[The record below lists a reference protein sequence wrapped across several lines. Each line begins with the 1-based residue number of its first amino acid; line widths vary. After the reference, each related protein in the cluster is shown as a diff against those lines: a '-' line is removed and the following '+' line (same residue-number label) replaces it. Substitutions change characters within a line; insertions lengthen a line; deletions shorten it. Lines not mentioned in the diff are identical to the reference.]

1 MSKTTPSTST
11 TYTHKPRQPR
21 QPLPN
26 RLVRLLSEARW
37 LATAAALL
45 YFILILLSYNK
56 ADPGWSHEAAVP
68 QVVNLGGRAGAWLSD
83 LLLFIFGFSAWWLS
97 VCFARGVWKGYRR
110 LHNRFIMQKV
120 EPLEPEHQGETLV
133 RWIGFVLMFAGSV
146 GLEYLRMWSLK
157 VELPR
162 AAGGVMGQLI
172 GHAAHT
178 AFGFTGA
185 TLLLLLLFGLGFS
198 WYFQVSWLAVAER
211 IGESV
216 ERVWGWFHLRLEDRE
231 DRRYGEVAATKR
243 DEVVVHERAKYE
255 EKHAGSPVRIEQP
268 GAEDDGDEDVARG
281 PSFFAK
287 AMAKVKAKGEAK
299 AARAQARSKAEP
311 QMDADAAPASAPRPI
326 EPSWDDEPAPAAAAI
341 PAASNA
347 PLPAAAPRAPVPAA
361 PVPAAA
367 PTASAQVPNLMK
379 VEPQMVSVPRSDRA
393 EKERQAALF
402 EVNGE
407 NALPPLALLDEAPPV
422 QETVAIETLEFT
434 SRLIEKKLS
443 DFGVDAKVVAAYP
456 GPVVTR
462 YEIEPATG
470 VKGSQIVN
478 LARDLARSLSL
489 TSIRVVET
497 IPGKNYMALELPNP
511 KRQIVRLS
519 EIVGSKVYNDSTSSL
534 SVALGKDIAGKP
546 VVADLAKMP
555 HLLVAGTTGSGKS
568 VGINATIL
576 SLLYK
581 ADPADVRL
589 ILIDPKMLEMSVYEG
604 IPHLLAP
611 VVTDMRQAGHA
622 LNWAVNEMER
632 RYKLMSK
639 LGVRNLAGYN
649 GKILEAAKRE
659 EHIPNPFSLTPD
671 APEPLDKLPTIVII
685 IDELADLMMVVGK
698 KVEELIARIAQK
710 ARAAGI
716 HLILATQRP
725 SVDVITGLIKAN
737 IPTRI
742 AFQVSSKIDSRTIL
756 DQMGAEALLGMGD
769 MLYMP
774 PGTGLPVRVHGA
786 FVSDDEVHRVVKHLQ
801 STGAPN
807 YIEGILEGGV
817 AEEGG
822 SADGAAAGE
831 GGGESDAMY
840 DQAVQ
845 VVLKNRRASISLVQ
859 RHLRIGYN
867 RAARLL
873 EQMENSGVVS
883 PMQSNGNRDIL
894 VPAASAE

>member
-1 MSKTTPSTST
+1 MPKPSQSDTNS
-11 TYTHKPRQPR
+11 YTRNPTLR

-26 RLVRLLSEARW
+26 RLVRLLTEARW
-37 LATAAALL
+37 IALAVLFIYLL
-45 YFILILLSYNK
+45 LILITYNK
-56 ADPGWSHEAAVP
+56 ADPGWSHDIVVP
-68 QVVNLGGRAGAWLSD
+68 KAINVGGRAGAWLAD
-83 LLLFIFGFSAWWLS
+83 LLLFIFGFSAWWWC
-97 VCFARGVWKGYRR
+97 VCFARLLYKDYRQ
-110 LHNRFIMQKV
+110 LTHV
-120 EPLEPEHQGETLV
+120 PGEPLPEPEHQQEV
-133 RWIGFVLMFAGSV
+133 VARWIGFVLLFAGSV
-146 GLEYLRMWSLK
+146 GLEYLRMYTLQAQ
-157 VELPR
+157 LPR
-162 AAGGVMGQLI
+162 APGGVLGQLI
-172 GHAAHT
+172 GHSAHV

-185 TLLLLLLFGLGFS
+185 TLLLLLLFGIGSSLF
-198 WYFQVSWLAVAER
+198 FHISWLSVAER
-211 IGESV
+211 IGAGIEMSID
-216 ERVWGWFHLRLEDRE
+216 WFRLRYQDRE
-231 DRRYGEVAATKR
+231 DRKQGEVAAVKR
-243 DEVVVHERAKYE
+243 DEVVVQERAKHI
-255 EKHAGSPVRIEQP
+255 EKHVSSPPVRIEQVVSN
-268 GAEDDGDEDVARG
+268 GVAHIA
-281 PSFFAK
+281 PPLI
-287 AMAKVKAKGEAK
+287 VKSERVEKEK
-299 AARAQARSKAEP
+299 Q
-311 QMDADAAPASAPRPI
+311 
-326 EPSWDDEPAPAAAAI
+326 
-341 PAASNA
+341 A
-347 PLPAAAPRAPVPAA
+347 PLFRDLPGD
-361 PVPAAA
+361 
-367 PTASAQVPNLMK
+367 S
-379 VEPQMVSVPRSDRA
+379 
-393 EKERQAALF
+393 
-402 EVNGE
+402 G
-407 NALPPLALLDEAPPV
+407 LPPISLLDEAAEY
-422 QETVAIETLEFT
+422 QETVSVETLEFT

-470 VKGSQIVN
+470 VKGSQIVG

-497 IPGKNYMALELPNP
+497 IPGKNYMALELPNQ
-511 KRQIVRLS
+511 KRQIVRLT
-519 EIVGSKVYNDSTSSL
+519 EIVGSKLYHDSASPLTI
-534 SVALGKDIAGKP
+534 ALGKDIAGKP
-546 VVADLAKMP
+546 VIADLAKMP

-581 ADPADVRL
+581 SDPADVRL

-649 GKILEAAKRE
+649 TKIAEAAKRE
-659 EHIPNPFSLTPD
+659 EHIPNPFSITPD
-671 APEPLDKLPTIVII
+671 SPEPLEKLPTIVII

-710 ARAAGI
+710 ARAAGL

-756 DQMGAEALLGMGD
+756 DQMGAEALLGMCD

-786 FVSDDEVHRVVKHLQ
+786 FVSDEEVHRVVKHLQ
-801 STGAPN
+801 SLGEPN
-807 YIEGILEGGV
+807 YIDGILEGGTL
-817 AEEGG
+817 EGEGG
-822 SADGAAAGE
+822 EAAGMPAGE

-894 VPAASAE
+894 VPATSAE